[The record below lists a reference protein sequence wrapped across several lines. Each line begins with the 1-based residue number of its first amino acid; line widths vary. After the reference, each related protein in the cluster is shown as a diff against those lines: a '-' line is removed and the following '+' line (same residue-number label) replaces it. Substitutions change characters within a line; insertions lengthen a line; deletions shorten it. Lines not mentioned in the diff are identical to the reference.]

1 MMTGFPEPSPLSN
14 RAIGEYA
21 DMVGKHHGIYS
32 PAGRA
37 DIDKLLSVLG
47 GRVTVSPQLF
57 DREAL
62 TVYAPG
68 NFEIHIPQLTSSR
81 RDRFTIAHE
90 LGHYFLHYLHPEHTG
105 VRTFGRGQRNWAE
118 TQANVFASHLLMPGG
133 AFRRAHRELDGDWW
147 AIAQVFNVSPSAAE
161 VRGQVLGLG
170 S

>member
-1 MMTGFPEPSPLSN
+1 MTGFPEPSPLSN

-21 DMVGKHHGIYS
+21 DLVGKHHGIYS
-32 PAGRA
+32 ASGRA
-37 DIDKLLSVLG
+37 DIDKLLALLG
-47 GRVTVSPQLF
+47 GRVTVSAELF

-90 LGHYFLHYLHPEHTG
+90 LGHYFLHYLHPEQTG
-105 VRTFGRGQRNWAE
+105 MRTFGRGQRNWAE
-118 TQANVFASHLLMPGG
+118 TQANVFASHLLMPDD
-133 AFRRAHRELDGDWW
+133 AFRRAYREHDGDWW

-161 VRGQVLGLG
+161 VRGQVLGLR